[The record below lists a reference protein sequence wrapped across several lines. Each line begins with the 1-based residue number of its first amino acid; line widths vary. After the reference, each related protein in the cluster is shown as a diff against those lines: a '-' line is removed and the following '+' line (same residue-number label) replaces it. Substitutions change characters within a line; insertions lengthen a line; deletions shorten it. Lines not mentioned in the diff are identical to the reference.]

1 VGLNRVDAAQR
12 PAQRSVEFPV
22 PSRAIPGTANLRRLH
37 DLSLRSPRRPCAT
50 RSNSV
55 IPFLLFTTERVGLC
69 LPFSAA
75 LFPWR
80 FCSQT
85 STWLIPSTTKPKNL
99 TSTSWLRR
107 KPLLA
112 ALPSLP
118 KRCWARIGAAIVCL
132 RTPPYL
138 SAHGTQSRS
147 TQDYDDQGVVC
158 VLCVLCVI
166 SLCRFTMFKHCF
178 ASHWLHQPWWVL
190 APTTLLLLI
199 FFRPLCGW

>member
-112 ALPSLP
+112 ALPHFPSETMLSTNWC
-118 KRCWARIGAAIVCL
+118 RHSMLGALHPTSAL
-132 RTPPYL
+132 MAL
-138 SAHGTQSRS
+138 SPGPR
-147 TQDYDDQGVVC
+147 
-158 VLCVLCVI
+158 
-166 SLCRFTMFKHCF
+166 K
-178 ASHWLHQPWWVL
+178 
-190 APTTLLLLI
+190 TTTTKELYAYYAY
-199 FFRPLCGW
+199 CA

>member
-107 KPLLA
+107 KPLLT
-112 ALPSLP
+112 ALPPFPSETMLGTNWCRHSMFAHSTLP
-118 KRCWARIGAAIVCL
+118 QRSWHSVPVHARL
-132 RTPPYL
+132 RRP
-138 SAHGTQSRS
+138 RS
-147 TQDYDDQGVVC
+147 CMRTMRTVRDLALPLYDV
-158 VLCVLCVI
+158 
-166 SLCRFTMFKHCF
+166 
-178 ASHWLHQPWWVL
+178 
-190 APTTLLLLI
+190 
-199 FFRPLCGW
+199 